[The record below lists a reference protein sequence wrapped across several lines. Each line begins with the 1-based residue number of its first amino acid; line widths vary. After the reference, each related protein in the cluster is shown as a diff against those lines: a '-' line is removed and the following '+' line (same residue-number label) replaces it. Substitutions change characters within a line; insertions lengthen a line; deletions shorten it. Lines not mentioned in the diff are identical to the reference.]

1 MILVW
6 ILSTEERKYI
16 HLSSKP
22 LITAPDFLLEPL
34 NQLTLR
40 LNPNSRIQVTGN
52 LEFSDLR
59 GTRHGQSRW
68 TKADSRV
75 SESDPRETMKRLV
88 LTAQESCGWCHW
100 EKGWMGSAEKSMV
113 GVAGR
118 RDGWD
123 LPRRASDA
131 MIIIGKKADLP
142 ESTSLVAK
150 I

>member
-16 HLSSKP
+16 YLSSKP
-22 LITAPDFLLEPL
+22 LVTVPDFLLEPL

-59 GTRHGQSRW
+59 GTRRVQSRW

-75 SESDPRETMKRLV
+75 SESDLRETMERLV
-88 LTAQESCGWCHW
+88 LTAQESCGWCRW
-100 EKGWMGSAEKSMV
+100 EKGWMGSAKKSI
-113 GVAGR
+113 GSYDHYQEEGR
-118 RDGWD
+118 PPWVHLSGWKD
-123 LPRRASDA
+123 ITNIQMKYWWP
-131 MIIIGKKADLP
+131 
-142 ESTSLVAK
+142 T
-150 I
+150 